1 MQKRSDAE
9 WQQLLSEYQQS
20 GLSQQAFCRQ
30 KKICPKGLIRY
41 KRRSNPVVAKTGF
54 IQVTPP
60 KPRTDDS
67 VKVELG
73 ALTLYLPLAQPLKV
87 AQLIKA
93 LQ

>member
-1 MQKRSDAE
+1 MPRRTDNE
-9 WQQLLSEYQQS
+9 WQALLMEYQQS
-20 GLSQQAFCRQ
+20 GLSQKAFCEQ

-41 KRRSNPVVAKTGF
+41 KRRRDPVVVNTSF
-54 IQVTPP
+54 VQVTPT

-73 ALTLYLPLAQPLKV
+73 ALTLYLPLAPVLKT